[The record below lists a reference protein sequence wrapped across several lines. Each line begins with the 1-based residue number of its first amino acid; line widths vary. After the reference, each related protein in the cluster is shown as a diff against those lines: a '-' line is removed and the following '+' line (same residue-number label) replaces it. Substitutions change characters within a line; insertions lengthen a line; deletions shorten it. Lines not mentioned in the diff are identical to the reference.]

1 MQFAHSD
8 SLAFAEMLGRSV
20 RIASPMGIEPES
32 PRARTRVT
40 RSRSVTSPITRPP
53 SRTATE
59 PTLRSAISRAASRQ
73 GVMESR
79 AMTSRVTC
87 LSMFAMAC
95 LRPRSV
101 RTRAGAKSRPGALD
115 HRVRHGSTF
124 AGRGGL
130 EGHMDLGERFERFA
144 RLLEAEREAE
154 RERFAQASARLSLA
168 ERAARG
174 LAAPDVEAVEEGGL
188 AGRAVITYAPA
199 PGRELG
205 GSQIGAGSPVRVVQ
219 RRDVPPDAPSGVVAR
234 RTRGRLSVAFDE
246 PPPDWATEGRVVLEL
261 LPTSVTYDRLAGG
274 LRRIAGAERW
284 HGPLRGDPLRF
295 AASAPGPDLPH
306 PLNPEQ
312 AQALQLADRAL
323 DLMLVHGPP
332 GTGKTT
338 VLVEVVRRAAARG
351 ESVLACAPSNLAVD
365 NLVER
370 LAAAGLDPVRI
381 GHPARVLPAVL
392 EHTLEARV
400 REHEEAKL
408 AARLVKDA
416 LQRRQAA
423 RKQRSKRGPGRFSES
438 RAQEREARALLAE
451 AREREDR
458 AEADVLERARVVLAT
473 LTGLESNALRARS
486 FDLAVVDEATQA
498 VEPAAYLALLKAD
511 RAVLAGDHLQ
521 LPPTVLSEAAQRGGL
536 AVSLFER
543 VARARPDAIVTLAE
557 QHRMNERIMRYPSDA
572 LYGGRLRAHPSV
584 ARHSLDDAPLEV
596 IDTAGRGLDEAT
608 PEGSESKANPGEA
621 ELVAAE
627 AERLL
632 ARVSPRDLAVI
643 APYDA
648 QVQLLRHRLAAY
660 EDLEVDTVDGF
671 QGREKEAVIVSLTR
685 SNEAGDLGFLAD
697 IRRMNVALTRARKKL
712 VVVGDGATV
721 RRHPFYDGF
730 FRYAESIG
738 AWHSAWTR

>member
-1 MQFAHSD
+1 VDLVGHLD
-8 SLAFAEMLGRSV
+8 RL
-20 RIASPMGIEPES
+20 
-32 PRARTRVT
+32 RV
-40 RSRSVTSPITRPP
+40 
-53 SRTATE
+53 
-59 PTLRSAISRAASRQ
+59 L
-73 GVMESR
+73 
-79 AMTSRVTC
+79 
-87 LSMFAMAC
+87 
-95 LRPRSV
+95 
-101 RTRAGAKSRPGALD
+101 LD
-115 HRVRHGSTF
+115 
-124 AGRGGL
+124 
-130 EGHMDLGERFERFA
+130 
-144 RLLEAEREAE
+144 AEREAE
-154 RERFAQASARLSLA
+154 EERFAQATAKLSLA

-174 LAAPDVEAVEEGGL
+174 MAAVDLQAADEEAL
-188 AGRAVITYAPA
+188 AGRALVTFAPA
-199 PGRELG
+199 PGRDPG
-205 GSQIGAGSPVRVVQ
+205 GAQIGVGSPVRVVQ
-219 RRDVPPDAPSGVVAR
+219 RREVPEDAPSGIVAR
-234 RTRGRLSVAFDE
+234 RTRGRIAVAFDQ
-246 PPPDWATEGRVVLEL
+246 PPPDWVTEGRVALEL
-261 LPTSVTYDRLAGG
+261 LPSAVTYERLAGA
-274 LRRIAGAERW
+274 LRRMSEAPRW
-284 HGPLRGDPLRF
+284 QGPLRGEPLRF
-295 AASAPGPDLPH
+295 LQTGRGPRLAH
-306 PLNPEQ
+306 ALNPEQ
-312 AQALQLADRAL
+312 AQTLELADRAE

-338 VLVEVVRRAAARG
+338 VLVEVIRRAAARG

-408 AARLVKDA
+408 AVRLVKDA
-416 LQRRQAA
+416 LQLRQAA

-458 AEADVLERARVVLAT
+458 AEADVLERAHVVLAT
-473 LTGLESNALRARS
+473 LTGVESNALRERR
-486 FDLAVVDEATQA
+486 FDLAVIDEATQA

-536 AVSLFER
+536 PISLFER
-543 VARARPDAIVTLAE
+543 LAQARGDAMATLAE

-584 ARHSLDDAPLEV
+584 ARHALDEAPLEV
-596 IDTAGRGLDEAT
+596 IDTAGRGFDEET
-608 PEGSESKANPGEA
+608 PEGSESKVNPGEA
-621 ELVAAE
+621 ELAAAE
-627 AERLL
+627 AQRLL
-632 ARVSPRDLAVI
+632 ERGVAPRDVAVI

-648 QVQLLRHRLAAY
+648 QVQLLRQRLAAHP
-660 EDLEVDTVDGF
+660 DLEVDTVDGF

-685 SNEAGDLGFLAD
+685 SNEAGELGFLTD

-738 AWHSAWTR
+738 AWQSAWTR

>member
-1 MQFAHSD
+1 
-8 SLAFAEMLGRSV
+8 
-20 RIASPMGIEPES
+20 
-32 PRARTRVT
+32 
-40 RSRSVTSPITRPP
+40 
-53 SRTATE
+53 
-59 PTLRSAISRAASRQ
+59 
-73 GVMESR
+73 
-79 AMTSRVTC
+79 
-87 LSMFAMAC
+87 
-95 LRPRSV
+95 
-101 RTRAGAKSRPGALD
+101 
-115 HRVRHGSTF
+115 
-124 AGRGGL
+124 
-130 EGHMDLGERFERFA
+130 MDLVGHLD
-144 RLLEAEREAE
+144 RLRVLLDAEREAE
-154 RERFAQASARLSLA
+154 EERFAQATAKLSLA

-174 LAAPDVEAVEEGGL
+174 MAAVDLQAADEEAL
-188 AGRAVITYAPA
+188 AGRALVTFAPA
-199 PGRELG
+199 PGRDPG
-205 GSQIGAGSPVRVVQ
+205 GAQIGVGSPVRVVQ
-219 RRDVPPDAPSGVVAR
+219 RREVPEDAPSGIVAR
-234 RTRGRLSVAFDE
+234 RTRGRIAVAFDQ
-246 PPPDWATEGRVVLEL
+246 PPPDWVTEGRVALEL
-261 LPTSVTYDRLAGG
+261 LPSAVTYERLAGA
-274 LRRIAGAERW
+274 LRRMSEAPRW
-284 HGPLRGDPLRF
+284 QGPLRGEPLRF
-295 AASAPGPDLPH
+295 LQTGRGPRLAH
-306 PLNPEQ
+306 ALNPEQ
-312 AQALQLADRAL
+312 AQALELADRAE

-338 VLVEVVRRAAARG
+338 VLVEVIRRAAARG

-408 AARLVKDA
+408 AVRLVKDA
-416 LQRRQAA
+416 LQLRQAA

-458 AEADVLERARVVLAT
+458 AEADVLERAQVVLAT
-473 LTGLESNALRARS
+473 LTGVESNALCERR
-486 FDLAVVDEATQA
+486 FDLAVIDEATQA

-521 LPPTVLSEAAQRGGL
+521 LPPTVLSEAAQWGGL
-536 AVSLFER
+536 AISLFER
-543 VARARPDAIVTLAE
+543 LAQARGDAMATLAE

-584 ARHSLDDAPLEV
+584 ARHALDEAPLEV
-596 IDTAGRGLDEAT
+596 IDTAGRGFDEET
-608 PEGSESKANPGEA
+608 PEGSESKVNPGEA
-621 ELVAAE
+621 ELAAAE
-627 AERLL
+627 AQRLL
-632 ARVSPRDLAVI
+632 DRGVAPRDVAVI

-648 QVQLLRHRLAAY
+648 QVQLLRQRLAAHP
-660 EDLEVDTVDGF
+660 DLEVDTVDGF

-685 SNEAGDLGFLAD
+685 SNEAGELGFLTD

-738 AWHSAWTR
+738 AWHSAWSR